1 MTATLAHPKPHHE
14 SAHRDRV
21 AEALAAR
28 LYLTPQGAHQVLCG
42 ALPFR
47 VGEII
52 RAHLETGDHVRLDR
66 WMGPIYDALDHI
78 AAPSL
83 TPDLQLESA
92 RADSADDVARTDFQ
106 LHPDTDHARALSR
119 AYGRTIA
126 KLRLE
131 QLALGAQY
139 SFKP

>member
-1 MTATLAHPKPHHE
+1 MTTTVAVTKPHHA

-21 AEALAAR
+21 AEALAVR

-42 ALPFR
+42 ALAFR

-52 RAHLETGDHVRLDR
+52 RAHLETSDHVRLDR
-66 WMGPIYDALDHI
+66 WMGPIYDALDHV
-78 AAPSL
+78 AAPTL

-92 RADSADDVARTDFQ
+92 RADAEDDVARTLYQ
-106 LHPDTDHARALSR
+106 QHQDTDHARALSR

-131 QLALGAQY
+131 QLALGAQ
-139 SFKP
+139 FGFRP